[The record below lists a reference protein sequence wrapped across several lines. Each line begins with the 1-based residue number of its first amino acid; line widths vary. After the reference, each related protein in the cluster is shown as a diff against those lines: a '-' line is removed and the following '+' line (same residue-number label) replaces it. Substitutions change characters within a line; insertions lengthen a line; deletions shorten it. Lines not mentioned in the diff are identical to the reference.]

1 MQHSKEPQHL
11 ECHDCALPVLIP
23 ILHHK
28 QKALCPRCGLQLTSF
43 HQSAIEYIVAFAI
56 TALLFLLATIPFPF
70 LSFSA
75 KGQYQQMDMIQGLL
89 TLIDHQFLVLAIL
102 QISVIFIIPLIILCG
117 LIYLL
122 LPVILVNKPPPAK
135 EKILNLIFMLIPWS
149 MAEIFLIG
157 ALVSLIKII
166 SVADITLGLS
176 FYAYI
181 IFSICMVSTITHLDK
196 VQLQNVLEIAH
207 PPVAHRKFQN
217 KQFTWALLI
226 TSVILYIPASTL
238 PIMTTR
244 LLGHDDPGTI
254 MEGVILLWEHG
265 SHPIAIIIF
274 IASVFI
280 PLAKMILLAWLN
292 YSIQLKSN
300 ELNQQRML
308 LYRITEF
315 VGRWSMID
323 VFVVIILVSLI
334 QLGNTMSIYPGPA
347 ALAFSGVVIVTMLA
361 AMSFDSH
368 LIWHTDTNDDTSA
381 RRQ

>member
-1 MQHSKEPQHL
+1 MEHNREPQQIK
-11 ECHDCALPVLIP
+11 CHDCALPVFIP
-23 ILHHK
+23 VLQHK
-28 QKALCPRCGLQLTSF
+28 QKALCPRCGLQITSF
-43 HQSAIEYIVAFAI
+43 HKSSIEHIVAFAI
-56 TALLFLLATIPFPF
+56 TASLFLLATIPFPF

-75 KGQYQQMDMIQGLL
+75 KGQSQQMNIIQGLN
-89 TLIDHQFLVLAIL
+89 TLIEHQLLVLAIL
-102 QISVIFIIPLIILCG
+102 QSSVIFIIPLIILCG

-122 LPVILVNKPPPAK
+122 LPVILFNKSPPAK
-135 EKILNLIFMLIPWS
+135 EKILNIIFMLIPWS

-157 ALVSLIKII
+157 ALVSLIKIT

-196 VQLQNVLEIAH
+196 VQLQNVLGITH
-207 PPVAHRKFQN
+207 LPPANRKFQN

-226 TSVILYIPASTL
+226 TSLILYIPASTL

-244 LLGHDDPGTI
+244 LLGHDDPSTI

-265 SHPIAIIIF
+265 SYPISTIIF

-280 PLAKMILLAWLN
+280 PIAKIILLAWLN
-292 YSIQLKSN
+292 YSIQIKSN
-300 ELNQQRML
+300 ALNQQRMI

-323 VFVVIILVSLI
+323 VFVVSILVSLI

-368 LIWHTDTNDDTSA
+368 LIWHPDINDDSST
-381 RRQ
+381 R

>member
-1 MQHSKEPQHL
+1 MQLSKEPQHI

-23 ILHHK
+23 ILQHK

-43 HQSAIEYIVAFAI
+43 HQSAIQYIVAFAI
-56 TALLFLLATIPFPF
+56 TALLFLLATLPFPF
-70 LSFSA
+70 LSFTA
-75 KGQYQQMDMIQGLL
+75 KGQSQQMDIIQGLL
-89 TLIDHQFLVLAIL
+89 TLIEHQFLVLAIL
-102 QISVIFIIPLIILCG
+102 QVSLIVIIPLVILCG

-122 LPVILVNKPPPAK
+122 LPIILVSKPPPAK
-135 EKILNLIFMLIPWS
+135 EKILNIIFMLLPWS

-157 ALVSLIKII
+157 ALVSLIKIT
-166 SVADITLGLS
+166 SLADITLGLS

-196 VQLQNVLEIAH
+196 VHLQNVLGITH
-207 PPVAHRKFQN
+207 PPVANRKFQN
-217 KQFTWALLI
+217 KQFTWALLS
-226 TSVILYIPASTL
+226 TALILYIPASTF

-244 LLGHDDPGTI
+244 FLGHDDPSTI
-254 MEGVILLWEHG
+254 MEGVVLLWEHG
-265 SHPIAIIIF
+265 SYPIAIIIF

-280 PLAKMILLAWLN
+280 PIAKIILLAWLN
-292 YSIQLKSN
+292 YSIQIKSN
-300 ELNQQRML
+300 ALNQQRMI

-323 VFVVIILVSLI
+323 VFVVTILVSLI

-368 LIWHTDTNDDTSA
+368 LIWHSEINDDA
-381 RRQ
+381 FALQR